1 MERDVR
7 YPSNFHSKH
16 EDKPWD
22 FWAPYLQTN
31 PFLVCSMSCLELQ
44 SDKLRLF
51 GCDETG
57 QLTEE
62 GESLRDHIK
71 LNHSFDSCFIAISVP
86 FHTISC
92 EFLMNYWRSKRE
104 SPFNSCWFAGRDLI
118 NYHRFLRLWRPRWHW
133 WPWWPWER
141 SGLGVWLLC
150 ASHIDTWV
158 IHSYPSFV
166 IFWWAFVIIQCFRRI
181 LWSHSPED
189 GCKHVELQIRS
200 SERCLEE
207 ARGRPHCDSAY
218 LGIRSAA
225 VHDRTVPLQLWW
237 TSRIFSCLA
246 SKIWSTFDVFWDN
259 KSDVVLWFTN
269 VYEAYYGY
277 INPIC

>member
-1 MERDVR
+1 MVDHQGTLGRTLRELPGTFEAATFFMAFCLGLSPQFPIAGLLGLPGDVLRSVSVSPGRKQISCKRQELKFGAAFLIWVCLKMERDVR

-92 EFLMNYWRSKRE
+92 EILMNYWRSKRE

-150 ASHIDTWV
+150 ASHIDTWF
-158 IHSYPSFV
+158 IHIYPSFV

-181 LWSHSPED
+181 LWSH
-189 GCKHVELQIRS
+189 
-200 SERCLEE
+200 
-207 ARGRPHCDSAY
+207 
-218 LGIRSAA
+218 
-225 VHDRTVPLQLWW
+225 
-237 TSRIFSCLA
+237 
-246 SKIWSTFDVFWDN
+246 
-259 KSDVVLWFTN
+259 
-269 VYEAYYGY
+269 
-277 INPIC
+277 